1 MPFVGGML
9 QHVEPRRDG
18 AVAFHV
24 DGSHPCFEAG
34 LRVADAG
41 EAGDEV
47 RAILVLVEGLLARIR
62 M

>member
-1 MPFVGGML
+1 ML